1 MLTILR
7 TTLTVGYRATRYIAE
22 FRWTLLGALVATV
35 GIASIFVTI
44 SYPILLVE
52 TTFSVVLLL
61 LEIRR
66 NRREARRTRFLPRPM
81 DHYEDVVA
89 HLADDGTFRILDA
102 GADIFVHDRE
112 TSERMRS
119 AEQFVRL
126 SIRPY
131 TVPRQLQPQ
140 ARRFLK
146 FILANYPGRFNGP
159 CVGWNTDFSN
169 SAWQSDDIEA
179 VVGDHF
185 RFIQSDELAMWDV
198 VHEDRTLPNFGRA
211 LFVQRDG
218 IIRNFHDSWLFNL
231 IGAST
236 VAITVDGR
244 LVGAEQS
251 AANMASPNLLAPSG
265 SGSAEPKDFRGVH
278 RLTLSQLAINVATRE
293 LSEETGINPAEMET
307 SYFLGY
313 GRWLNKS
320 ARGELLCVT
329 FLNIDSHAVNQKR
342 IRRSERT
349 YTTRSMSIRFAQRPH
364 EWRPDRPADMLPAEY
379 RTRMSMPLGA
389 ALSLL
394 AEEVPL
400 TNSPVR
406 ERLLRLPIAP

>member
-1 MLTILR
+1 MVIILR
-7 TTLTVGYRATRYIAE
+7 AILTAGHRVTRYLAE
-22 FRWTLLGALVATV
+22 FRWTVLGVLVVTV
-35 GIASIFVTI
+35 GIVSMVVAIPYPVLLLEAAFSI
-44 SYPILLVE
+44 
-52 TTFSVVLLL
+52 VLLL
-61 LEIRR
+61 LEIRK

-81 DHYEDVVA
+81 DRYVDVVES
-89 HLADDGTFRILDA
+89 LATDDNFRVLDT
-102 GADIFVHDRE
+102 GSDIFVHDRG

-119 AEQFVRL
+119 PEQFARL
-126 SIRPY
+126 SSRPY
-131 TVPRQLQPQ
+131 LVPRQLQPQ

-146 FILANYPGRFNGP
+146 FILANHPGRFKGP
-159 CVGWNTDFSN
+159 CVGWNTDFSD
-169 SAWQSDDIEA
+169 SSWSTGDID
-179 VVGDHF
+179 VVAGDHF

-198 VHEDRTLPNFGRA
+198 AQEDRTLPAFGRA
-211 LFVQRDG
+211 LFIRRDG
-218 IIRNFHDSWLFNL
+218 SLRNFRDSWLFNL

-236 VAITVDGR
+236 VAVTVDGR
-244 LVGAEQS
+244 LVGVEQS

-265 SGSAEPKDFRGVH
+265 SGSAEPKDFGGVH
-278 RLTLSQLAINVATRE
+278 RLALSRLAINVATRE
-293 LSEETGINPAEMET
+293 LSEETGIGPEEMAM

-313 GRWLNKS
+313 GRWLNKA

-349 YTTRSMSIRFAQRPH
+349 YTTRSMSIRFSQRPH

-394 AEEVPL
+394 AEEVSL

-406 ERLLRLPIAP
+406 ERLLRLPVVP